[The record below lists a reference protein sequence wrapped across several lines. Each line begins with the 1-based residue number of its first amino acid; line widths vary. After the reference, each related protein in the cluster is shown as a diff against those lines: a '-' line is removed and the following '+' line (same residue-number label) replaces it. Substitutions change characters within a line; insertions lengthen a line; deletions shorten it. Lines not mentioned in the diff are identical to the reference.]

1 MVVYRN
7 SHRILWVINNSLYL
21 YDMKL
26 LDLLKEDIVS
36 KLIDKFTK
44 KIDNIYR
51 YIKNG
56 TVEVPLSESHHHRTT
71 MSPSEIETKI
81 VTVKYSL
88 PDLYKVVGKKER
100 LDFRQ
105 DGSFGYK
112 DVPVICVPTFKI
124 VCEQYPELE
133 IDNNF
138 IREVGYSINRR
149 LRIQFKIGFMRSS
162 TQFKLINGKYSL

>member
-1 MVVYRN
+1 
-7 SHRILWVINNSLYL
+7 
-21 YDMKL
+21 MKL
-26 LDLLKEDIVS
+26 LDLLEED
-36 KLIDKFTK
+36 DKFTK
-44 KIDNIYR
+44 KMDNIYR

-56 TVEVPLSESHHHRTT
+56 TVEVPLSESWHHRTI

-105 DGSFGYK
+105 NGSFGYE

-124 VCEQYPELE
+124 VCEEYPDLE
-133 IDNNF
+133 KDTNF
-138 IREVGYSINRR
+138 NREVVRSINRR
-149 LRIQFKIGFMRSS
+149 LRIQFKIGFVMSPL
-162 TQFKLINGKYSL
+162 QFKYFNGKYSL